1 MIAYKYK
8 LYRTDKTKHLD
19 KMLREAS
26 FVWNHALALQ
36 KRYYR
41 LYKKYISC
49 KKMQAHFAKRI
60 DRYLL
65 HSQTVQEILQRLDE
79 AYMRFF
85 KHLAIRPPKFKKAE
99 HFSSFF
105 FKQGG
110 FKLDENKIRIN
121 KISKTYKFSLS
132 REYHGKVKT
141 VTFKRS
147 PLGEYY
153 IIVTTDAVG
162 NTYGKSHNGA
172 SVGIDFG
179 LKTYM
184 TMSDGTTV
192 KNPRFLKTDLP
203 LLQKKGRKLSMSK
216 QHSHHREQRRKELNR
231 QYERIVNK
239 RNAWQWQLAHRLC
252 RQYDRIFIEDL
263 RLTGMTKL
271 WGRKMSD
278 LAHAEFVNKLEYVAG
293 KYSVTVH
300 KIDRFFPS
308 SKTCTCGYV
317 NKELTLRAR
326 QWTCPEC
333 GARHNR
339 DELAAF
345 KILRQGIA
353 ELESGRKTTC
363 RPKTA

>member
-49 KKMQAHFAKRI
+49 KRMQEHFAKRI
-60 DRYLL
+60 YRYLL

-85 KHLAIRPPKFKKAE
+85 KHLAVRPPKFKKAK
-99 HFSSFF
+99 HFSSFL

-110 FKLDENKIRIN
+110 FKLDGNKIRIN
-121 KISKTYKFSLS
+121 KISKTYKFSMS
-132 REYHGKVKT
+132 REYQGKVKT
-141 VTFKRS
+141 VKFKRS

-184 TMSDGTTV
+184 TMSDGITV
-192 KNPRFLKTDLP
+192 ESPRFLKTDLP

-216 QHSHHREQRRKELNR
+216 QNSHHREQRRKDLNR

-252 RQYDRIFIEDL
+252 RQYDSIFIEDL

-293 KYSVTVH
+293 KYGVTVH

-317 NKELTLRAR
+317 NKELTLRDR
-326 QWTCPEC
+326 HWTCPEC
-333 GARHNR
+333 GTRHHR
-339 DELAAF
+339 DELAACN
-345 KILRQGIA
+345 ILRQGIA

>member
-36 KRYYR
+36 KRYYQ
-41 LYKKYISC
+41 LYHKYIGIGRM
-49 KKMQAHFAKRI
+49 KAHFVKHI
-60 DRYLL
+60 DRCLL
-65 HSQTVQEILQRLDE
+65 HSQTVQEILERLDE

-85 KHLAIRPPKFKKAE
+85 KHLAVRPPKFKKAK
-99 HFSSFF
+99 HFSSFL

-110 FKLDENKIRIN
+110 FKLDGNKIRIN

-132 REYHGKVKT
+132 REYEGKIKQIMI
-141 VTFKRS
+141 KRS
-147 PLGEYY
+147 HLNEFY
-153 IIVTTDAVG
+153 IFIVTNATPKP
-162 NTYGKSHNGA
+162 YEKSHNGA

-179 LKTYM
+179 LKSYM
-184 TMSDGTTV
+184 TMSDGSTIQS
-192 KNPRFLKTDLP
+192 PCYLKYDLP
-203 LLQKKGRKLSMSK
+203 RIQSKSRKLSRSK
-216 QHSHHREQRRKELNR
+216 KASNNHERRRLDLNR

-239 RNAWQWQLAHRLC
+239 RSDWQWKLAHDLC
-252 RQYDRIFIEDL
+252 RKYDFIFIEDL
-263 RLTGMTKL
+263 SLNGMTKM

-278 LAHAEFVNKLEYVAG
+278 LAHGEFVNKLEYVAG
-293 KYSVTVH
+293 KYGVTVH

-317 NKELTLRAR
+317 NKELTLRDR
-326 QWTCPEC
+326 HWTCPEC
-333 GARHNR
+333 GTRHHR
-339 DELAAF
+339 DELAASN
-345 KILRQGIA
+345 ILRQGIA

>member
-41 LYKKYISC
+41 LYKKYIIC
-49 KKMQAHFAKRI
+49 KRMQKHFAKRI

-85 KHLAIRPPKFKKAE
+85 KHLAVRPPKFKKAK
-99 HFSSFF
+99 HFSSFL
-105 FKQGG
+105 FKQGV
-110 FKLDENKIRIN
+110 FKLDGNKIRIN
-121 KISKTYKFSLS
+121 RISKTYKFSLS

-141 VTFKRS
+141 VNFKRS

-153 IIVTTDAVG
+153 IIVTTDAVV

-179 LKTYM
+179 LKTYLL
-184 TMSDGTTV
+184 S
-192 KNPRFLKTDLP
+192 
-203 LLQKKGRKLSMSK
+203 LQKRCRKLSMCK
-216 QHSHHREQRRKELNR
+216 QNSHHRERRRKELNR
-231 QYERIVNK
+231 LYERIVNK

-263 RLTGMTKL
+263 RLTGMKKL
-271 WGRKMSD
+271 CGRKMSD

-293 KYSVTVH
+293 KYGVTVH

-317 NKELTLRAR
+317 NKDLTLRDR
-326 QWTCPEC
+326 YWTCPEC
-333 GARHNR
+333 GTRHHR
-339 DELAAF
+339 DELAACN
-345 KILRQGIA
+345 ILRQGIA

>member
-1 MIAYKYK
+1 MITYKYK
-8 LYRTDKTKHLD
+8 LYRTDKTKHLE

-36 KRYYR
+36 KRYYK
-41 LYKKYISC
+41 LYHKYIGIGRM
-49 KKMQAHFAKRI
+49 KAHFVKHISRCM
-60 DRYLL
+60 L
-65 HSQTVQEILQRLDE
+65 HSQTVQEILERLDE

-85 KHLAIRPPKFKKAE
+85 KHLASRPPKFKKAK
-99 HFSSFF
+99 HFSSFL

-110 FKLDENKIRIN
+110 FKLDGNKIRIN

-132 REYHGKVKT
+132 REYQGKVKT
-141 VTFKRS
+141 IQIKRS

-153 IIVTTDAVG
+153 IVITTDAVSKPI
-162 NTYGKSHNGA
+162 GKSHDGA

-184 TMSDGTTV
+184 TLSDGT
-192 KNPRFLKTDLP
+192 KIESPRFLKSDLP
-203 LLQKKGRKLSMSK
+203 SIQKKGYKFSKCK
-216 QHSHHREQRRKELNR
+216 QHSNHREQRRKDLNR
-231 QYERIVNK
+231 QYERISNC
-239 RNAWQWQLAHRLC
+239 RDDWQWKLAHELC

-278 LAHAEFVNKLEYVAG
+278 LAHAKFVNKLEYVAG
-293 KYSVTVH
+293 KYGVNVH

-317 NKELTLRAR
+317 NKDLTLRDR
-326 QWTCPEC
+326 HWTCPEC
-333 GARHNR
+333 GTRHDR
-339 DELAAF
+339 DELAASN
-345 KILRQGIA
+345 ILRQGIA
-353 ELESGRKTTC
+353 ELESGRQTTC